1 MQCTAAL
8 SERLSIDSKLRHIFG
23 FLVWHKLPS
32 ESTFSRIFAQFTKD
46 DIADKVHAAMVQAA
60 LTGHIIGPISRD
72 STAIVMR
79 ETPVKPKSVSVVLP
93 TT

>member
-23 FLVWHKLPS
+23 FLAWHKLPS
-32 ESTFSRIFAQFTKD
+32 ESTFSPAFAQFTKD
-46 DIADKVHAAMVQAA
+46 DKDDIADIADKVHAAMVQAA
-60 LTGHIIGPISRD
+60 LTGHNIGTISCD

-79 ETPVKPKSVSVVLP
+79 
-93 TT
+93 

>member
-8 SERLSIDSKLRHIFG
+8 SEPLSIDSKLRRIFG

-46 DIADKVHAAMVQAA
+46 DIADKVHAAMV
-60 LTGHIIGPISRD
+60 
-72 STAIVMR
+72 
-79 ETPVKPKSVSVVLP
+79 
-93 TT
+93 